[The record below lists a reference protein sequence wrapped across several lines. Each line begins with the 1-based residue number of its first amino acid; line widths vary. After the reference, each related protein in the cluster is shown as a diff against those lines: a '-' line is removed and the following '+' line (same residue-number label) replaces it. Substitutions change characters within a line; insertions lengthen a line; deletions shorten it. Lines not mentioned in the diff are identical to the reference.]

1 MENLID
7 EKALYDSDPYTEVMT
22 EYTEEEQRILAY
34 LTDSV
39 TRGEQYVRSR
49 TIADA
54 INLTAKQVGSRL
66 PRLAE
71 KSDEVEIEKWGRAR
85 STTWRV
91 TRGKPQ

>member
-1 MENLID
+1 M
-7 EKALYDSDPYTEVMT
+7 S

-39 TRGEQYVRSR
+39 TRGERYVRSK

-54 INLTAKQVGSRL
+54 IGLTAKQVGSRL

-71 KSDEVEIEKWGRAR
+71 KSDDVDIEKWGLAR

-91 TRGKPQ
+91 TPQG

>member
-1 MENLID
+1 M
-7 EKALYDSDPYTEVMT
+7 S

-39 TRGEQYVRSR
+39 TRGERYVRSK
-49 TIADA
+49 TIGDA
-54 INLTAKQVGSRL
+54 IGLTAKQVGSRL

-71 KSDEVEIEKWGRAR
+71 KSDDVDIEKWGRAR

-91 TRGKPQ
+91 TPQG

>member
-1 MENLID
+1 M
-7 EKALYDSDPYTEVMT
+7 S
-22 EYTEEEQRILAY
+22 EYTEEEQRILSY

-39 TRGEQYVRSR
+39 TRGERYVRSK

-54 INLTAKQVGSRL
+54 IGLSAKQVGSRL

-71 KSDEVEIEKWGRAR
+71 KSDDVDIEKWGRAR

-91 TRGKPQ
+91 TPQS